1 MKNIVLRLMIGW
13 NPDMRPFAMVSVVF
27 RLALGFLLLTV
38 GATRLTGDGDLGEN
52 LMASV
57 ERDKAMFRIDPP
69 ETFDK
74 NAPTQDFLFKIYQ
87 KISKSKRITTPA
99 PKGAKYRLPEPLLSA
114 AFYCMPFIVILL
126 GVSLVVGLFTRA
138 SALALALFFVISVF
152 GLHSARASGLIP
164 GVFVLI
170 GATLAVYICS
180 PGDLLSLDGM
190 IFRNVWREEKKKSS
204 APAAQPSSS
213 PAAQPPSA
221 SDNQPQ

>member
-1 MKNIVLRLMIGW
+1 
-13 NPDMRPFAMVSVVF
+13 
-27 RLALGFLLLTV
+27 LGFLLLTV

-52 LMASV
+52 LVASV

-74 NAPTQDFLFKIYQ
+74 SAPTEDQLFKIYQ
-87 KISKSKRITTPA
+87 KLSKPKRAATPA
-99 PKGAKYRLPEPLLSA
+99 PKGAKYRLPEPLLSF
-114 AFYCMPFIVILL
+114 AFYCMPFALILL

-138 SALALALFFVISVF
+138 SALALALFLVLSVF

-190 IFRNVWREEKKKSS
+190 IFRNVWRAEKKKPS
-204 APAAQPSSS
+204 APPAQPPAS
-213 PAAQPPSA
+213 PAAQQPASPS
-221 SDNQPQ
+221 DQPQ